1 MTIIMFFINLFMI
14 ITMVI
19 VMYYQGSI
27 SAKPNGNVILG
38 TTLPH
43 EKINCNEVLDIVNK
57 YKKAN
62 KIYTLIT
69 AITYIPCFF
78 LERRISL
85 WLYYMLAWCFIII
98 YAQGLVYKKYFN
110 KLQKLKQ
117 ENHWYLV
124 KKNIISIDTK
134 LQIENNKITVSKF
147 WFIPSIAV
155 YIIAFI
161 LKVDII
167 LILSMFS
174 CTLLCM
180 ALYYIYNKRRGV
192 VYTSNSEKNIICN
205 NIYRRIWSIIWV
217 ASSFIMSLTTLIYKL
232 SEELFLIY
240 IFLSSTALIIGI
252 IYGYNKIIDTQNA
265 LLINESDEALIDDD
279 IYYGPFFYNNPNDS
293 RILVDKRVG
302 IGQTLNIGNKKGKA
316 IWIGSIIFLI
326 ACLLPT
332 LIITAK
338 LDNPNFYLEVNNN
351 TVTIE
356 APMYGIEF
364 NTSEIE
370 DVKLVQYK
378 DIKGARKTNGA
389 ATSEIALGN
398 FTFNDY
404 GKTKTYVYKKV
415 EDIIVIKLKDK
426 YVFINGNTNE
436 KTEEYYNK
444 LIKYTE

>member
-1 MTIIMFFINLFMI
+1 MSIIMFFINLFMML
-14 ITMVI
+14 TMVI
-19 VMYYQGSI
+19 VMYYEGTICS
-27 SAKPNGNVILG
+27 KPNGNVILG

-43 EKINCNEVLDIVNK
+43 EKIKCNEVLEIVNE

-98 YAQGLVYKKYFN
+98 YAQGLVYKKYFS
-110 KLQKLKQ
+110 KLQKLKR
-117 ENHWYLV
+117 ENNWYLL
-124 KKNIISIDTK
+124 N
-134 LQIENNKITVSKF
+134 
-147 WFIPSIAV
+147 
-155 YIIAFI
+155 
-161 LKVDII
+161 
-167 LILSMFS
+167 
-174 CTLLCM
+174 
-180 ALYYIYNKRRGV
+180 G
-192 VYTSNSEKNIICN
+192 
-205 NIYRRIWSIIWV
+205 
-217 ASSFIMSLTTLIYKL
+217 
-232 SEELFLIY
+232 
-240 IFLSSTALIIGI
+240 
-252 IYGYNKIIDTQNA
+252 
-265 LLINESDEALIDDD
+265 NEVLADDD
-279 IYYGPFFYNNPNDS
+279 MYYGPFFYNNPNDS
-293 RILVDKRVG
+293 RIMVDKRIG

-316 IWIGSIIFLI
+316 IWIGTIIFI
-326 ACLLPT
+326 MACLIPA

-338 LDNPNFYLEVNNN
+338 LDNPNFYLVVNNDK
-351 TVTIE
+351 VTIE
-356 APMYGIEF
+356 SPMYGIEF

-404 GKTKTYVYKKV
+404 GKTKTYVYKQV

-426 YVFINGNTNE
+426 YVFINGNTTE

-444 LIKYTE
+444 LVKYTK